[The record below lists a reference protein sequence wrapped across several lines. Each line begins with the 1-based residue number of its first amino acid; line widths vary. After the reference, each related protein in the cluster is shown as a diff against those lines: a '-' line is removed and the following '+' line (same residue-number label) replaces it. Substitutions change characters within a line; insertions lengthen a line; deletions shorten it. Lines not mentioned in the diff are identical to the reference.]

1 MEDKR
6 DYAWSNIMQSLE
18 GAATYARSLDNS
30 SRFGYERQ
38 TVLEALEEFTK
49 RLDKLKEKYD
59 TIIYEGRLYG

>member
-38 TVLEALEEFTK
+38 TVLETLEEFTK
-49 RLDKLKEKYD
+49 QLDKLKEKYD
-59 TIIYEGRLYG
+59 TIIYEEQKYG

>member
-18 GAATYARSLDNS
+18 GAATYARSLENS
-30 SRFGYERQ
+30 SQFGYERQ
-38 TVLEALEEFTK
+38 TVLETLEEFTK

-59 TIIYEGRLYG
+59 TIIYEERLYG

>member
-1 MEDKR
+1 MENKR

-18 GAATYARSLDNS
+18 GAATYARSLEDS

-49 RLDKLKEKYD
+49 QLDKLKAKYD
-59 TIIYEGRLYG
+59 TIIYEEQKY